1 MNKRIIIIIV
11 VILVLCVLLFFGIKV
26 KPVKE
31 DGKLLFD
38 FLNQEEFDIEDIES
52 VKYIRYT
59 EGGDNTIT
67 YTDSD
72 NIKSMYNSVK
82 NIRVGKETN
91 RACEDNT
98 TVYIFNMK
106 DNTQFKVEI
115 ECDWVVIGNK
125 RYNIVKD

>member
-11 VILVLCVLLFFGIKV
+11 VILVLCILLFFGIKV

-31 DGKLLFD
+31 NGKLLFD
-38 FLNQEEFDIEDIES
+38 FLNQEEFDTENIES
-52 VKYIRYT
+52 VEYIRYT

>member
-11 VILVLCVLLFFGIKV
+11 AILVLCVLLFFGIKV

-31 DGKLLFD
+31 NGKLLFD
-38 FLNQEEFDIEDIES
+38 FLNQEEFDTENIES
-52 VKYIRYT
+52 VEYIRYT

>member
-11 VILVLCVLLFFGIKV
+11 AILVLCVLLFFGIKV

-115 ECDWVVIGNK
+115 ECDWVVMGNK

>member
-1 MNKRIIIIIV
+1 
-11 VILVLCVLLFFGIKV
+11 
-26 KPVKE
+26 
-31 DGKLLFD
+31 
-38 FLNQEEFDIEDIES
+38 
-52 VKYIRYT
+52 
-59 EGGDNTIT
+59 
-67 YTDSD
+67 
-72 NIKSMYNSVK
+72 MYNSVK